1 VTIDEQG
8 VTRDAAWFAQVF
20 DAYGNQVHRFLR
32 RRMLSGGSVVDADDL
47 TAEVFAVTW
56 RRRQDIPHDAI
67 LAWLYGVARNVL
79 AAHAR
84 RQPRAAVTFAQD
96 ADEFIDEV
104 SDPAELVT
112 DSLQLRE
119 AWQQLS
125 ARERQILALVAWEGL
140 TEESVAEVLG
150 IKIGSASSAISRA
163 RQRFRELLN

>member
-1 VTIDEQG
+1 MAIDEQG
-8 VTRDAAWFAQVF
+8 VARDSAWFAEVF
-20 DAYGNQVHRFLR
+20 DAYGDQVYRFLR
-32 RRMLSGGSVVDADDL
+32 RRMLGDGSVVDADDL
-47 TAEVFAVTW
+47 SAEVFAVTW
-56 RRRQDIPHDAI
+56 RRRADIPHDAI

-84 RQPRAAVTFAQD
+84 RQPRTTVTIDQD
-96 ADEFIDEV
+96 ADEYIDEM

-119 AWQQLS
+119 AWQKLT
-125 ARERQILALVAWEGL
+125 ARERQVLALVAWEGL
-140 TEESVAEVLG
+140 SEESVAEVLG